1 MTETD
6 LIASI
11 EELIGDC
18 IYDVINDGVKVQ
30 TYAAEVRQ
38 YAESIIEAVDAFRQ
52 AQPANR
58 KAGEPSHH
66 VEDVTRWPY
75 GG

>member
-38 YAESIIEAVDAFRQ
+38 YAESIIEAVDAFRES
-52 AQPANR
+52 AT